1 MRTLPSSAK
10 PEKTSTFSSKWVGS
24 ATGITKDKAR
34 PAREG
39 EWFDGKITDTK
50 CRGCLC
56 RPVFHPVFEV
66 LASGQRTQRH
76 AATIEV
82 SASVILRVHDHE
94 RGAVASKRNGQ

>member
-56 RPVFHPVFEV
+56 RPVFHPVFEGACV
-66 LASGQRTQRH
+66 RPADAKACGDDRGQRQRD
-76 AATIEV
+76 
-82 SASVILRVHDHE
+82 SQSP
-94 RGAVASKRNGQ
+94 